1 MGLFK
6 DTTVGAKIYYLD
18 KAVPKT
24 GIGYVKSI
32 SQPHYQNM
40 PTGTASMV
48 VDVSISIDDVEK
60 IYTMQDD
67 LSVAYA
73 GELVLASE
81 SGSIVDECSKLKS
94 MAEES
99 LAKAD
104 YYRSVVSSYDGLV
117 LALNPE
123 AAEMKEM
130 GDRLAKLEASVA
142 EILDLIKVKNNG

>member
-6 DTTVGAKIYYLD
+6 DINVGAKVYYLD

-24 GIGYVKSI
+24 GIGYVKGV
-32 SQPHYQNM
+32 SQPHYQST
-40 PTGTASMV
+40 PAGAASMV

-60 IYTMQDD
+60 VYTMQDN

-73 GELVLASE
+73 GELILATE
-81 SGSIVDECSKLKS
+81 SGAIVDECSKLKS
-94 MAEES
+94 VAEES

-104 YYRSVVSSYDGLV
+104 YYKSVVASYDGLV
-117 LALNPE
+117 LTLNPE
-123 AAEMKEM
+123 AAGMKEM

-142 EILDLIKVKNNG
+142 EILGLIKEKNNG